1 MTVRGFTLGTGYMAS
16 EDKNDMNFIEKV
28 LAGDVLDTEIDD
40 FVEQWHQTKTDQ
52 SLAEFLG
59 FTDEEYALWVE
70 QPESLRST
78 LFCRKNEINH
88 SEACEWLAAHRVAA
102 RSQRNGDA
110 DELLHWLK
118 KTGRLD

>member
-1 MTVRGFTLGTGYMAS
+1 
-16 EDKNDMNFIEKV
+16 MNFMEKV

-40 FVEQWHQTKTDQ
+40 FIEQWHQTKTDQ

-70 QPESLRST
+70 QPESIRSI
-78 LFCRKNEINH
+78 LFCRKHDIKF
-88 SEACEWLAAHRVAA
+88 SEASELLEAHRVAA
-102 RSQRNGDA
+102 RSQRKGDA
-110 DELLHWLK
+110 DELLSWLK